1 MLYYY
6 FTTLLYYHIA
16 TLLLYYFTTLRPST
30 QRPGDRRARGP
41 TCHWPG
47 TGPSRPWLW
56 LWRSLP
62 RRAQPRPAVPNSP
75 QVTDLGSVSSASG
88 ATFVV
93 EDVQKFGV
101 FVAHIGRV
109 TSGVLTRGEVRV

>member
-16 TLLLYYFTTLRPST
+16 TLLLYYLLHYAL
-30 QRPGDRRARGP
+30 QRSVRGTGARGP
-41 TCHWPG
+41 ACHWPG